1 MNKNRS
7 TRSMSAAFT
16 LIEMIGV
23 LAIIGILA
31 SVVSPKV
38 IEAIRD
44 AKVTGVIANLA
55 AAKTAA
61 ATYYGRYNSYPV
73 DGSRLAVSSGTT
85 NAWTRTYGATIPLTT
100 ATTTFGDLLVA
111 EGLLENIKAPIGL
124 TGTNTATIPNGGT
137 NVAVTNVIANPTDG
151 DYPMVFCRVIT
162 GTGTANFTGAANS
175 TRTIAMY
182 VPGVTLNEAA
192 ALKIKIDGPF
202 ANEAFSGGS
211 GGLVADTVNGVT
223 SRSPLIGGGNCKIM
237 LRSGTT
243 GAAGSTYNVFLYV
256 QND

>member
-73 DGSRLAVSSGTT
+73 DGTKLAVVSAATSDEPKQSPSPSLGELLVSTKKIDRVAFPMGQKNLLPEDGEPDPLQIHQPKILAVSLPSLADYFK
-85 NAWTRTYGATIPLTT
+85 NPQLFSSARSSQ
-100 ATTTFGDLLVA
+100 
-111 EGLLENIKAPIGL
+111 
-124 TGTNTATIPNGGT
+124 
-137 NVAVTNVIANPTDG
+137 VAVLVVPYLDESEAESIQKIIGSLSELQNGKTVYRG
-151 DYPMVFCRVIT
+151 DCF
-162 GTGTANFTGAANS
+162 FTRSSVEG
-175 TRTIAMY
+175 
-182 VPGVTLNEAA
+182 
-192 ALKIKIDGPF
+192 KF
-202 ANEAFSGGS
+202 
-211 GGLVADTVNGVT
+211 NGWIYL
-223 SRSPLIGGGNCKIM
+223 SDL
-237 LRSGTT
+237 
-243 GAAGSTYNVFLYV
+243 
-256 QND
+256 